1 VAVDSGL
8 RYFGLLINPDFR
20 VFPTGRKQ
28 KRGDEEN
35 RQYQVGAKEFHN
47 KCFDVKN
54 ELQEPSYLP

>member
-1 VAVDSGL
+1 
-8 RYFGLLINPDFR
+8 LINPDFR